1 MFMEREWYKLSTE
14 EVIKRLGSSRNGLTL
29 EEVEKR
35 QKIYKKNIIYEEYQI
50 NALKILL
57 NQFKSFFVLL
67 LLVAATISFF
77 IGEIIDFYLIL
88 TFVAVITFIG
98 FVHEYKAETIVN
110 QLKKMTLPKTKVIRN
125 GQQVEISSSE
135 LVPGDIIV
143 LVAGDKITADC
154 RIIEAHELEVDE
166 SLITGES
173 TPVKKTSERIERDEE
188 LADRINMLYSG
199 SVVTHGRCIAI
210 VTETGSKTEI
220 GKIAR
225 LVGQQEEQSPLS
237 MEINRLGKQLSLIML
252 AACLFIF
259 FMVLAQ
265 EGDVKH
271 AFLGVLALAVSVVPE
286 SLPII
291 ITVSLAVGSNIM
303 AKKKAL
309 VRKFT
314 AIESLASVDVICSDK
329 TGTLTRNELT
339 VKEIYTD
346 KTIEVTGSGYIPEGK
361 FLLGKKEI
369 DVKKDERLVMLMK
382 AGVICNS
389 SMLKNTA
396 GTYWVLGSP
405 LEGALLVL
413 AKKAGLDIE
422 REVEKIVFEIP
433 FDSKR
438 KMMTVGYKEGGVI
451 SYTKGAPEVVIEN
464 CIEDFDG
471 KILSEKKKKEILS
484 KTRDMAK
491 RGLRTLAFAY
501 KKGARP
507 KDAEKNMVFIGLVG
521 MVDPPR
527 PEAREAIKK
536 CKEAGIDVKIL
547 TGDHE
552 LTAVYVAKEVGMKVK
567 KVLTGK
573 DLSSLTFEQLLE
585 VVEDVDIFARIT
597 PEHKTKIVQ
606 ALQQKGHRVL
616 VTGDGIN
623 DAPALKLSEVG
634 IAMGRGTEVAK
645 EASDIILVEEDF
657 LNIVYAIEEGRRV
670 YENIK
675 NSVVYLVSTS
685 FAEITVILL
694 SLFFGLPFPYTAKQI
709 LWLNIVTE
717 GIPATGFAFERGEK
731 ELLKGRPK
739 DPREGFLTHK
749 TIKRIV
755 GQAAVMSIGVFFL
768 YYLARYNPLKAT
780 ALAFS
785 TMTWFELFNAIN
797 CRSERTSMF
806 RMKLSENK
814 VFAALLITSFLLQMF
829 VITNPSILKLFGLTK
844 LEFRDILLSIL
855 VASSILILGEL
866 KKTKFRKIPI

>member
-1 MFMEREWYKLSTE
+1 MEREWYKLSAE
-14 EVIKRLGSSRNGLTL
+14 EAIKQLGSSRNGLTI

-35 QKIYKKNIIYEEYQI
+35 QRIYKKNIIYEEYQI
-50 NALKILL
+50 NAIKILL

-67 LLVAATISFF
+67 LLVAAAVSLF
-77 IGEIIDFYLIL
+77 IGEIIDFYLIIA
-88 TFVAVITFIG
+88 FIIIITSIG
-98 FVHEYKAETIVN
+98 FIQEYKAETIVK
-110 QLKKMTLPKTKVIRN
+110 QLKKMILPKTKVIRN
-125 GQQVEISSSE
+125 GQQVEISSAE

-143 LVAGDKITADC
+143 LSTGDKVTADC
-154 RIIEAHELEVDE
+154 RIIEAYELEVDE

-173 TPVKKTSERIERDEE
+173 TPVKKTSERIEKDEE
-188 LADRINMLYSG
+188 IADRINMLYSG

-210 VTETGSKTEI
+210 VTETGSRTEI

-225 LVGQQEEQSPLS
+225 LIGQQEEQSPLS
-237 MEINRLGKQLSLIML
+237 KEIDKLGKQLTFILL
-252 AACLFIF
+252 VACLSIF
-259 FMVLAQ
+259 FISIA
-265 EGDVKH
+265 EGAETKH

-291 ITVSLAVGSNIM
+291 ITVSLAVGSNAM
-303 AKKKAL
+303 AKKNAL

-314 AIESLASVDVICSDK
+314 AIESLASIDVICSDK

-339 VKEIYTD
+339 VKEIYTN

-361 FLLGKKEI
+361 FLLGRKEI
-369 DVKKDERLVMLMK
+369 DVKKDERLMMLLK
-382 AGVICNS
+382 AGVVCNS
-389 SMLKNTA
+389 SMLKNNA
-396 GTYWVLGSP
+396 GVYWVLGSP

-413 AKKAGLDIE
+413 AKKGGLEFE
-422 REVEKIVFEIP
+422 REEAKIAFEIP

-438 KMMTVGYKEGGVI
+438 KMMTVGYREGRII
-451 SYTKGAPEVVIEN
+451 SYTKGAPENVIEN

-471 KILSEKKKKEILS
+471 KVLNERRKKEILS
-484 KTRDMAK
+484 KARDMAK
-491 RGLRTLAFAY
+491 RGLRTLALAY
-501 KKGARP
+501 KKDAKA
-507 KDAEKNMVFIGLVG
+507 KDAERNMVFIGLVG
-521 MVDPPR
+521 MIDPPR
-527 PEAREAIKK
+527 PEAREAVKK
-536 CKEAGIDVKIL
+536 CKEAGIRVKIL

-552 LTAVYVAKEVGMKVK
+552 LTAVYVAREVGLKVK

-573 DLSSLTFEQLLE
+573 DLSILTFEQLLD
-585 VVEDVDIFARIT
+585 VVEEVDIFARIT
-597 PEHKTKIVQ
+597 PEDKTKIVQ

-685 FAEITVILL
+685 IAEVAVILF
-694 SLFFGLPFPYTAKQI
+694 SLFAGLPFPYTAKQI

-731 ELLKGRPK
+731 ELLKGRPR
-739 DPREGFLTHK
+739 DPREGFLNSR
-749 TIKRIV
+749 TIKRIL
-755 GQAAVMSIGVFFL
+755 GQAAVMSIGVFAV
-768 YYLARYNPLKAT
+768 YYFARNNLSKA
-780 ALAFS
+780 AVLAFN
-785 TMTWFELFNAIN
+785 TMVWFELFNAIN
-797 CRSERTSMF
+797 CRSERTSFF

-814 VFAALLITSFLLQMF
+814 VFVSLLAASFLLQF
-829 VITNPSILKLFGLTK
+829 IALTNPLFLKIFGLDK
-844 LEFRDILLSIL
+844 LEFREILLSIL
-855 VASSILILGEL
+855 IASSILIIGEL
-866 KKTKFRKIPI
+866 KKAKYKKLPI